1 MPVLTSLGLISL
13 ALGGLSGWLV
23 LAATQQAPW
32 FHRRGI
38 VAPRR
43 FLSLHLDWVMM
54 GLILLAVDLVVPD
67 RPDWLTA
74 MLAFGLIVNPL
85 LFIPLAWG
93 PQVTK
98 NSAYQVVTLL
108 SFSATSGGLTALAV
122 HALL

>member
-1 MPVLTSLGLISL
+1 MPLLTSLGLISL

-43 FLSLHLDWVMM
+43 FLSVHLDWVMM
-54 GLILLAVDLVVPD
+54 GLILLAVDLVVPE
-67 RPDWLTA
+67 RPALLTA
-74 MLAFGLIVNPL
+74 TLAVGLVVNPL

-93 PQVTK
+93 PQV
-98 NSAYQVVTLL
+98 SRHAAYRAVTVL
-108 SFSATSGGLTALAV
+108 SFSTASGGLTVLALY
-122 HALL
+122 ALL